1 MDKNPS
7 RQSIEI
13 TIKRWKVTLGT
24 QNSLQRL
31 FASFFLHVMQV
42 FSPGMV
48 ANKMQKTCIKSN
60 GTRFEYQCNSEKINT
75 VLNQNIVVCD

>member
-1 MDKNPS
+1 MDKTPC

-31 FASFFLHVMQV
+31 FASFFLRVMQV
-42 FSPGMV
+42 FSHQGWWPTKCKKHV
-48 ANKMQKTCIKSN
+48 SKAIELDLNTNAIEKRLTQFKIK
-60 GTRFEYQCNSEKINT
+60 I
-75 VLNQNIVVCD
+75 